1 MAKKSE
7 SKRKDSTG
15 ADELLV
21 AGKTSGRPK
30 SGMSWRQI
38 FFSCAIILHFSTIF
52 VALGSNLIQSRLQ
65 QSLMS
70 WLSPYLISTAQGYG
84 TTPIELT
91 HGEDFDFPVQLEYLQ
106 QGAGKWRRINSH
118 GLSRATQTRWPHLMR
133 TLGIVMQD
141 DPEAEV
147 IGEFLFRLVIVAESE
162 LKNVTA
168 VRILQPDRLN
178 FDEAKIA
185 AEGGEELVGVK
196 DFVLYQASVVR
207 KGDAIVGLNPSQE
220 RYRSSAPD
228 KPESDTNA
236 GGGAKE

>member
-1 MAKKSE
+1 M
-7 SKRKDSTG
+7 TG
-15 ADELLV
+15 
-21 AGKTSGRPK
+21 
-30 SGMSWRQI
+30 RQVV
-38 FFSCAIILHFSTIF
+38 FSVVVILHFSALF

-65 QSLMS
+65 QSLMG

-106 QGAGKWRRINSH
+106 QGSDQWRRINSN

-147 IGEFLFRLVIVAESE
+147 IAEFLFRLVIVAESE
-162 LKNVTA
+162 LKNVSA

-185 AEGGEELVGVK
+185 AEGGEDLVGDK

-220 RYRSSAPD
+220 RYRSSAPE
-228 KPESDTNA
+228 KPGSDTNA
-236 GGGAKE
+236 GGGPKE